1 MTAQEK
7 LKHLYNRAGFGISI
21 AHWQGHVHISKA
33 VRHLLHPKMLHPLE
47 VTNKEDWQSS
57 NMKVLKMMEISVEE
71 RKARQKLF
79 REKGAELNMDWL
91 RQMIGEEN
99 PLNEKMALFWHG
111 HFATHTDNPYFD
123 QLLLQQIRTNALG
136 NFGDMLRAVAQSPAM
151 LQFLNNQQNKK
162 QHPNENFAREL
173 MELFTLGRGHYTET
187 DIKEAAKAFTGW
199 SFNEDG
205 HFELKEKQH
214 DNTSKTFLGK
224 TGNFDGNA
232 VLDILL
238 EQKQTAIFITQK
250 IYRYFV
256 NEESVDAQRVQLL
269 AQDFYTSNY
278 NIRSLMYAILSSD
291 WFYDP
296 NNIGAHVKSPIELL
310 VGMNRTII
318 MDFKSDK
325 TLINLQRVLGQ
336 QLFAPPNVAGWSGG
350 RNWIDAS
357 SLVIRMQ
364 LSEAFFAS
372 KELHLEA
379 KEPLDS
385 EVTIEHK
392 MQAHK
397 KAQGERFKV
406 GQVDADWADYLAF
419 WTSYD
424 EKELPRQLADYL
436 LPVPISDESLAN
448 LYAFIDTTNKQT
460 LIQSL
465 TIRLMGLPEYQLC

>member
-1 MTAQEK
+1 MTEQEK
-7 LKHLYNRAGFGISI
+7 IKHLYNRACFGIS
-21 AHWQGHVHISKA
+21 AAQWQDRIHLSKA
-33 VRHLLHPKMLHPLE
+33 VRHLLRPRTPLPLE

-57 NMKVLKMMEISVEE
+57 NGKALKMMDITAEE

-79 REKGAELNMDWL
+79 REKDAELNLDWM
-91 RQMIGEEN
+91 RQMIDEKN
-99 PLNEKMALFWHG
+99 PFNEKMALFWHG
-111 HFATHTDNPYFD
+111 HFATRTDNPYFD
-123 QLLLQQIRTNALG
+123 QLLLQQIRTHALG
-136 NFGDMLRAVAQSPAM
+136 NFGTLLRAVAQSPAM

-162 QHPNENFAREL
+162 QHPNENFAREV

-199 SFNEDG
+199 SFNEEGD
-205 HFELKEKQH
+205 FELKEKQH

-232 VLDILL
+232 ILDILL

-256 NEESVDAQRVQLL
+256 NEESIDLQRVQLL
-269 AQDFYTSNY
+269 AHNFYSNNY
-278 NIRSLMYAILSSD
+278 DIRSLMHAIFSSD

-310 VGMNRTII
+310 VGMNRTIA
-318 MDFKSDK
+318 MDFKNNK
-325 TLINLQRVLGQ
+325 TLINLQRILGQ

-350 RNWIDAS
+350 RNWIDSS

-364 LSEAFFAS
+364 LSGAFFAS

-379 KEPLDS
+379 KEALDS
-385 EVTIEHK
+385 ETTVDSK
-392 MQAHK
+392 MQAYK
-397 KAQGERFKV
+397 KAQGDRFKV
-406 GQVDADWADYLAF
+406 GQVAADWSAYLES
-419 WTSYD
+419 WLSYD
-424 EKELPRQLADYL
+424 EQELPRMLADYL
-436 LPVPISDESLAN
+436 LPVRISDQSLKN
-448 LYAFIDTTNKQT
+448 LHAFIDTTNKQT